1 MEIDLP
7 FGNIPMELTSD
18 LETRDRILASALALF
33 ARRGYAA
40 TSIQDIVAA
49 AEVTKPALYY
59 YFDSKAA
66 LYQAIVDR
74 AHEERFQLM
83 QAATSKGGDIRSQ
96 LIEIIGGR
104 FEFLQKH
111 RNLMRVA
118 YATAFAAEEE
128 LPPEV
133 KRLEKAV
140 RNFDFI
146 HDLIVEAQKKGE
158 LNLRYDSRELACAIH
173 GLMNIYIMNDLL
185 HPECKLCRPTAERI
199 VDLFLAGAAP
209 AEELKG
215 AMVKA

>member
-1 MEIDLP
+1 MEHS
-7 FGNIPMELTSD
+7 E
-18 LETRDRILASALALF
+18 LETRDRIVACALALF

-40 TSIQDIVAA
+40 TSIQDIVGEAQ
-49 AEVTKPALYY
+49 VTKPALYY

-83 QAATSKGGDIRSQ
+83 QETVSKGGDIRTQ

-104 FEFLQKH
+104 FEFLA
-111 RNLMRVA
+111 RNRDLMRVA

-146 HDLIVEAQKKGE
+146 HDVIVAAQQRGE
-158 LNLRYDSRELACAIH
+158 LELRYDGRELAFAIH

-185 HPECKLCRPTAERI
+185 HLECKLCRPTAERI
-199 VDLFLAGAAP
+199 VDLFLSGAAP
-209 AEELKG
+209 DGTTYRTKSLA
-215 AMVKA
+215 

>member
-1 MEIDLP
+1 MEH
-7 FGNIPMELTSD
+7 SD

-49 AEVTKPALYY
+49 AHVTKPALYY

-83 QAATSKGGDIRSQ
+83 QEVINKKGDVRTS
-96 LIEIIGGR
+96 LIDIIGGR
-104 FEFLQKH
+104 FEYLKKNQD
-111 RNLMRVA
+111 LMRVA

-128 LPPEV
+128 LPQEV
-133 KRLEKAV
+133 KRLEKAI
-140 RNFDFI
+140 RNFDVI
-146 HDLIVEAQKKGE
+146 QALITQAQKQGE
-158 LNLRYDSRELACAIH
+158 LDSRYDARELAFAIH

-185 HPECKLCRPTAERI
+185 HPECQLCRPTAERI

-209 AEELKG
+209 ASMANRSKN
-215 AMVKA
+215 KA

>member
-1 MEIDLP
+1 
-7 FGNIPMELTSD
+7 MELSE
-18 LETRDRILASALALF
+18 LETRDRIVASALALF

-40 TSIQDIVAA
+40 TSIQDIVSA

-83 QAATSKGGDIRSQ
+83 QATVGKDGDIRSQ
-96 LIEIIGGR
+96 LVELIAGR
-104 FEFLQKH
+104 FEFLLKN
-111 RNLMRVA
+111 RDLMRVA

-128 LPPEV
+128 LPAEI

-140 RNFDFI
+140 RNFDFV
-146 HDLIVEAQKKGE
+146 HDVIVAAQKRGE
-158 LNLRYDSRELACAIH
+158 LELCYDSRELAFAIH

-199 VDLFLAGAAP
+199 VDLFLSGAAP
-209 AEELKG
+209 DGSANRTKP
-215 AMVKA
+215 KA

>member
-1 MEIDLP
+1 
-7 FGNIPMELTSD
+7 MELSE
-18 LETRDRILASALALF
+18 LETRDRIVASALALF

-40 TSIQDIVAA
+40 TSIQDIVSAA
-49 AEVTKPALYY
+49 QVTKPALYY

-74 AHEERFQLM
+74 AHEERFELM
-83 QAATSKGGDIRSQ
+83 QATVDKGANIREQ
-96 LIEIIGGR
+96 LIQIIAGR
-104 FEFLQKH
+104 FEFLVKN
-111 RNLMRVA
+111 RDLMRIA

-133 KRLEKAV
+133 KRLEKAL

-146 HDLIVEAQKKGE
+146 HDVISAAQKRGE
-158 LNLRYDSRELACAIH
+158 LELRYDSRELAFAIH

-199 VDLFLAGAAP
+199 VDLYLSGAAP
-209 AEELKG
+209 DDAANRTKP
-215 AMVKA
+215 KA